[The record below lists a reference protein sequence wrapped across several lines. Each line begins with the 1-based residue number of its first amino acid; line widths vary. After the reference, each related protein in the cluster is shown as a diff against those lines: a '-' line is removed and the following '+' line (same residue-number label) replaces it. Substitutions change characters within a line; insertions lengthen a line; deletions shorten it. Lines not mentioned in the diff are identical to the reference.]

1 MEIKLRRGMY
11 LENYG
16 RILEWLE
23 RQKIGGMISRLR
35 IYSKV

>member
-16 RILEWLE
+16 RILEWLGH
-23 RQKIGGMISRLR
+23 QKIGGL
-35 IYSKV
+35 YEG

>member
-16 RILEWLE
+16 RILEWLGH
-23 RQKIGGMISRLR
+23 QKIGGMI
-35 IYSKV
+35 